1 MSLWNELWRDDRG
14 AILTAEMV
22 MVGSVVVLGSVV
34 GLSAASNAV
43 NDELTEVASALRS
56 FDQSFVIAGQSN
68 CRAWKAGSYYIQPR
82 VEVAL
87 QELCGVTDTDIVGIR
102 DQIDAQRD
110 LIYGRLDADT
120 PPPNDLPAKKKP
132 AAKAEAQ
139 PEKPEK
145 PAMRK
150 KDSDPKKE
158 PKKPAKQKSGSD
170 A

>member
-14 AILTAEMV
+14 AILTAETV

-34 GLSAASNAV
+34 GLSAAANAV

-87 QELCGVTDTDIVGIR
+87 QELCGISDTDIVGIR

-110 LIYGRLDADT
+110 LIYGRLDADA
-120 PPPNDLPAKKKP
+120 PPPNDLPPKKK
-132 AAKAEAQ
+132 AATKAETQPSQ
-139 PEKPEK
+139 PEKSALK
-145 PAMRK
+145 K
-150 KDSDPKKE
+150 KDAEPKKE
-158 PKKPAKQKSGSD
+158 PKKPAKPKGGSD

>member
-1 MSLWNELWRDDRG
+1 MSLWNELWQDDRG
-14 AILTAEMV
+14 AILTAETV

-87 QELCGVTDTDIVGIR
+87 QELCGVSDTDIVGIR
-102 DQIDAQRD
+102 DQIDSQRD
-110 LIYGRLDADT
+110 LIYGRLDADA
-120 PPPNDLPAKKKP
+120 PPPNDLPAKKK
-132 AAKAEAQ
+132 AATKADAQ
-139 PEKPEK
+139 PEKP
-145 PAMRK
+145 AMKK
-150 KDSDPKKE
+150 KDAEPKKE
-158 PKKPAKQKSGSD
+158 LKKPAKEKGGSD